1 MWLAIRLFAMTGV
14 LGGVLLSGTA
24 SLGEEKSLEV
34 GDTVSEFKTLDDQGR
49 IWNSRDHIGKR
60 LVVIYF
66 YPGVFAFCCTRQA
79 QRYRD
84 KQRELANFD
93 VEVIGISG
101 DAVETH
107 RMFKEA
113 HQLNHTLLS
122 DADGSVA
129 RQFGVPLRAGG
140 KAMPVNANG
149 QPLLNAN
156 GAAVQIPRDFS
167 AARWTFVIDR
177 NGRIIY
183 READVS
189 PKRDIQEVLEFLCE
203 HSSQ

>member
-1 MWLAIRLFAMTGV
+1 MWLAIRLFAVTGV
-14 LGGVLLSGTA
+14 LGGVLFSGTA
-24 SLGEEKSLEV
+24 SLGEEKSPQV
-34 GDTVSEFKTLDDQGR
+34 GDTVSEFKILDDQGR
-49 IWNSRDHIGKR
+49 IWNSRDHIGKK
-60 LVVIYF
+60 LVVVYF
-66 YPGVFAFCCTRQA
+66 YPSDFAFCCTRQA

-93 VEVIGISG
+93 VELIGVSG
-101 DAVETH
+101 DTIKAH
-107 RMFKEA
+107 RMFKET
-113 HQLNHTLLS
+113 HLLNHTLLS
-122 DADGSVA
+122 DTDGSVA

-140 KAMPVNANG
+140 KAVPANATG
-149 QPLLNAN
+149 EPLLTAN

-203 HSSQ
+203 HSSL